1 MAALIDASPPQDEP
15 DAASRLAHSSGGEAP
30 MSLERELETFRREL
44 PLLLIEPAN
53 HGKHALIYND
63 KVVGVWDTVDE
74 ALAAGYDAFQLDSFL
89 VKEIVEHERPRHF
102 SRNVSRCP

>member
-1 MAALIDASPPQDEP
+1 
-15 DAASRLAHSSGGEAP
+15 

-44 PLLLIEPAN
+44 PLLLSEPAN

-63 KVVGVWDTVDE
+63 KVYGVWDTVDE

-89 VKEIVEHERPRHF
+89 VKEIVERERPRHF